1 MCKHTCNIP
10 LFHKSFFSIFG
21 ASADPMRYSSPLLS
35 ATCPG
40 RFWVS
45 CPLLKSGCP
54 KAPCQAPGALHP
66 LRAVVTAVTLSSHS
80 WGCLKGSEMWCFFL
94 LSVRRDFA
102 QLCACT
108 AWPEP
113 YSWQTAQGRPSW
125 FWCKT
130 GQENS
135 WLLTLR
141 PECFHVHNTVISISC
156 L

>member
-1 MCKHTCNIP
+1 MGKQTGNLP
-10 LFHKSFFSIFG
+10 SFHKSPFSIFG
-21 ASADPMRYSSPLLS
+21 ASADPTGYSSPLVS

-40 RFWVS
+40 KFWVS
-45 CPLLKSGCP
+45 CPLLEAGYP
-54 KAPCQAPGALHP
+54 KAPCRAPGALHA
-66 LRAVVTAVTLSSHS
+66 LRAVVTAVTLSSPS
-80 WGCLKGSEMWCFFL
+80 WGCLNSSELWCFSL

-102 QLCACT
+102 QPCACM

-113 YSWQTAQGRPSW
+113 YSWQTAQRRPSW

-141 PECFHVHNTVISISC
+141 PECFHVHDTVISISC